1 MNTLIIFITLLSV
14 VNANPS
20 KPGCDLIGNSG
31 KNVMKRTTIMGA
43 VPVDATNLI
52 SFSSNKF
59 NATGDV
65 ITVTIS
71 NLKTGGAV
79 IHTSSGALSASNS
92 EQATPAGYTAK
103 TGCTDKM
110 FYKQGGV
117 GATLTLY
124 LTVPSDI
131 TSVSSITVSVL
142 TASGQSTVSRQAL
155 SLTNT
160 VTTTTSTAAP
170 TTTTTQGPTPSPG
183 PTTTAGPT
191 TTSTAAPTTTQG
203 PTTSPGP
210 TTTTSAA
217 SSTTQGPTSA
227 AASTSTSS
235 MSNDTTTEAE
245 IDIAARATTSSLV
258 LFILPLLTL
267 FYISC

>member
-1 MNTLIIFITLLSV
+1 MKQYISPLFFNFIKRMIRMNTLIFFITLLSV

-20 KPGCDLIGNSG
+20 KPGCDLIGSNSE

-43 VPVDATNLI
+43 VPDDATNLI

-110 FYKQGGV
+110 FYKQFGV
-117 GATLTLY
+117 GASLTLY
-124 LTVPSDI
+124 LTI
-131 TSVSSITVSVL
+131 GKEHKTTVSVL
-142 TASGQSTVSRQAL
+142 TAAGQSTVTRQQKA
-155 SLTNT
+155 
-160 VTTTTSTAAP
+160 V
-170 TTTTTQGPTPSPG
+170 
-183 PTTTAGPT
+183 
-191 TTSTAAPTTTQG
+191 
-203 PTTSPGP
+203 
-210 TTTTSAA
+210 
-217 SSTTQGPTSA
+217 
-227 AASTSTSS
+227 TSS
-235 MSNDTTTEAE
+235 SKK
-245 IDIAARATTSSLV
+245 TSDKPGSKGDEEKSVSSSGITICNQSYHNIIMIMMALMMMCN
-258 LFILPLLTL
+258 
-267 FYISC
+267 SH

>member
-1 MNTLIIFITLLSV
+1 MKQYISPLFFNFIKRMIRMNTLIIFITLLSV

-20 KPGCDLIGNSG
+20 KPGCDLIGSSG

-52 SFSSNKF
+52 SFSSNKV

-117 GATLTLY
+117 GASLTLY
-124 LTVPSDI
+124 LTI
-131 TSVSSITVSVL
+131 GKEHKTTVSVL
-142 TASGQSTVSRQAL
+142 TAAGKSTVTRQQKA
-155 SLTNT
+155 
-160 VTTTTSTAAP
+160 V
-170 TTTTTQGPTPSPG
+170 
-183 PTTTAGPT
+183 
-191 TTSTAAPTTTQG
+191 
-203 PTTSPGP
+203 
-210 TTTTSAA
+210 
-217 SSTTQGPTSA
+217 
-227 AASTSTSS
+227 TSS
-235 MSNDTTTEAE
+235 SKK
-245 IDIAARATTSSLV
+245 TSDKPGSKGDEEKSVSSSGITICNQSYHNIIMIMMALMMMCN
-258 LFILPLLTL
+258 
-267 FYISC
+267 SH

>member
-20 KPGCDLIGNSG
+20 KPGCDLIGSNSE

-43 VPVDATNLI
+43 VPDDATNLI

-117 GATLTLY
+117 GASLTLY
-124 LTVPSDI
+124 LTI
-131 TSVSSITVSVL
+131 GKEHKTTVSVL
-142 TASGQSTVSRQAL
+142 TAAGQSTVTRQQKA
-155 SLTNT
+155 
-160 VTTTTSTAAP
+160 VTS
-170 TTTTTQGPTPSPG
+170 SPKKN
-183 PTTTAGPT
+183 
-191 TTSTAAPTTTQG
+191 SDK
-203 PTTSPGP
+203 PG
-210 TTTTSAA
+210 SKGGEEKSA
-217 SSTTQGPTSA
+217 SSSGITRCNQSYHNIIMIMMA
-227 AASTSTSS
+227 
-235 MSNDTTTEAE
+235 
-245 IDIAARATTSSLV
+245 LV
-258 LFILPLLTL
+258 MVCN
-267 FYISC
+267 SH

>member
-1 MNTLIIFITLLSV
+1 MKQYISPLFFNFIKRMIRMNTLIIFITLLSV

-20 KPGCDLIGNSG
+20 KPGCDLIGSNSE

-43 VPVDATNLI
+43 VPDDATNLI

-117 GATLTLY
+117 GASLTLY
-124 LTVPSDI
+124 LTI
-131 TSVSSITVSVL
+131 GKEHKTTVSVL
-142 TASGQSTVSRQAL
+142 TAAGQSTVTRQQKA
-155 SLTNT
+155 
-160 VTTTTSTAAP
+160 VTSSSKKTSDK
-170 TTTTTQGPTPSPG
+170 PG
-183 PTTTAGPT
+183 SKGDEEK
-191 TTSTAAPTTTQG
+191 S
-203 PTTSPGP
+203 
-210 TTTTSAA
+210 A
-217 SSTTQGPTSA
+217 SSSGITRCNQSYHNIIMIMMA
-227 AASTSTSS
+227 
-235 MSNDTTTEAE
+235 
-245 IDIAARATTSSLV
+245 LV
-258 LFILPLLTL
+258 MVCN
-267 FYISC
+267 SH

>member
-20 KPGCDLIGNSG
+20 KPGCDLIGSNSE

-43 VPVDATNLI
+43 VPDDATNLI

-117 GATLTLY
+117 GASLTLY
-124 LTVPSDI
+124 LTI
-131 TSVSSITVSVL
+131 GKEHKTTVSVL
-142 TASGQSTVSRQAL
+142 TAAGQSTVTRQQKA
-155 SLTNT
+155 
-160 VTTTTSTAAP
+160 VTSSSKKTSDK
-170 TTTTTQGPTPSPG
+170 PG
-183 PTTTAGPT
+183 SKGDEEK
-191 TTSTAAPTTTQG
+191 S
-203 PTTSPGP
+203 
-210 TTTTSAA
+210 A
-217 SSTTQGPTSA
+217 SSSGITRCNQSYHNIIMIMMA
-227 AASTSTSS
+227 
-235 MSNDTTTEAE
+235 
-245 IDIAARATTSSLV
+245 LV
-258 LFILPLLTL
+258 MVCN
-267 FYISC
+267 SH